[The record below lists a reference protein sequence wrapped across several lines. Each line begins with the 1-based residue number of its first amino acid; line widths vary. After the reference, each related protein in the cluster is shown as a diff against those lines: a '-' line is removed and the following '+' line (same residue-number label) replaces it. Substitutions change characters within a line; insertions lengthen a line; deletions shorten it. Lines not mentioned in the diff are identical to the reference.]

1 MNERFLFF
9 KNFKHIA
16 DNLPDDMRLKF
27 YDGLLA
33 YVFDGIEP
41 EDAYIAALITA
52 IKPSLDKEDKRGGNH
67 NPTGLNQYSEVK
79 RGQKEVKNNFEQVK
93 SGQSGQSFLE
103 TGNRKQE
110 TGNLNN
116 IPSNEGGKTEKINF
130 ALSQI
135 NAVFEKYNLPKIL
148 KLTDQRKIKLKQ
160 RIREVGGFDN
170 FLGEMEKA
178 LAESSFLRGDNS
190 RSWSADFDFFLQASS
205 WQKVLEGKYADRQ
218 RKDDDADYWA
228 ELEKRVAE
236 AENA

>member
-9 KNFKHIA
+9 ENFKHIA

-33 YVFDGIEP
+33 YVFDGVEP

-79 RGQKEVKNNFEQVK
+79 TGQKEVKNNFEQVK

-110 TGNLNN
+110 TGNNLNN

-135 NAVFEKYNLPKIL
+135 NSVFEKYGLPKVL
-148 KLTDQRKIKLKQ
+148 KLTEQRKTKLKQ
-160 RIREVGGFDN
+160 RIRDVGNFNNFITEV
-170 FLGEMEKA
+170 EKA

-190 RSWSADFDFFLQASS
+190 RSWAADFDFFLQASS
-205 WQKVLEGKYADRQ
+205 WQKVLEGKYADKQ
-218 RKDDDADYWA
+218 QKDDADYWA
-228 ELEKRVAE
+228 DLEKRVE
-236 AENA
+236 AANA